1 MDDKISSVQF
11 SPIGNDAFPDCR
23 DYYNAPI
30 GVAWD
35 FDLDGVFETSGEN
48 PTFSA
53 AELDGPSVSSVPV
66 RAQHSTDATPL
77 GQSAPAAVD
86 VRVRNVA
93 PNISSF
99 AMVDFLGFE
108 VGVDVPFALVHLE
121 YMAEASFTDPGKPDH
136 QTATLDL
143 GDGTITPS
151 SMFDSFG
158 DAFSGATGRLRHRH
172 AYGAPGLYTLR
183 LEVADDDGGVAGGT
197 RSITVVSPIEA
208 LQSIVGQIDLLL
220 SGMTNTKVI
229 AALRDA
235 RHNLAGNP
243 NGNPRNGAN
252 QELASNDLVAALV
265 KIGAAIKA
273 LESAEVSGAGDLSAL
288 KYLLGLAGES
298 VAQGTYLEAVA
309 AIGSPSP
316 GEAAQLQRVHQAITD
331 GHARLA
337 DGEYLAAIDLFKDGV
352 GRALSLL

>member
-1 MDDKISSVQF
+1 
-11 SPIGNDAFPDCR
+11 
-23 DYYNAPI
+23 
-30 GVAWD
+30 
-35 FDLDGVFETSGEN
+35 
-48 PTFSA
+48 
-53 AELDGPSVSSVPV
+53 
-66 RAQHSTDATPL
+66 
-77 GQSAPAAVD
+77 
-86 VRVRNVA
+86 
-93 PNISSF
+93 
-99 AMVDFLGFE
+99 
-108 VGVDVPFALVHLE
+108 
-121 YMAEASFTDPGKPDH
+121 
-136 QTATLDL
+136 
-143 GDGTITPS
+143 
-151 SMFDSFG
+151 
-158 DAFSGATGRLRHRH
+158 
-172 AYGAPGLYTLR
+172 
-183 LEVADDDGGVAGGT
+183 
-197 RSITVVSPIEA
+197 
-208 LQSIVGQIDLLL
+208 
-220 SGMTNTKVI
+220 MTNTKVI

-316 GEAAQLQRVHQAITD
+316 GEAAQLQRVRQAITD